1 VPLRRRGAGFDE
13 FVAAM
18 RAAWGPDPVNF
29 TGRFYRIPPSQI
41 NPKPVRP
48 GGPPI
53 LIAARE
59 PAAVERAARMGAG
72 LHPIATDW
80 ESFAQ
85 TVARF
90 RRAAQAAARDPTG
103 LPIVVRTNTTVTER
117 PAPDPRPP
125 LGGSHDQVVDDLRRL
140 GDLGVAE
147 VFFDMNRFAI
157 SLRDQF
163 RILDRL
169 RSAA

>member
-1 VPLRRRGAGFDE
+1 
-13 FVAAM
+13 
-18 RAAWGPDPVNF
+18 
-29 TGRFYRIPPSQI
+29 
-41 NPKPVRP
+41 
-48 GGPPI
+48 
-53 LIAARE
+53 
-59 PAAVERAARMGAG
+59 MGAG

-147 VFFDMNRFAI
+147 EFFDMNRFAI